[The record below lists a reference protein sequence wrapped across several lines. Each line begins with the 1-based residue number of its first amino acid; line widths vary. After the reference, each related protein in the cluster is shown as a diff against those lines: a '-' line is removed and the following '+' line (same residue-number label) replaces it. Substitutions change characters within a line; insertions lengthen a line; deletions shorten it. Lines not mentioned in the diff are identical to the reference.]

1 MQKIIPFLWFDNNAE
16 EAMNF
21 YTALFKNSKI
31 GKVSRYSEAGP
42 GPKGSVMVGT
52 FTLEGQEFMALN
64 GGPHYKLTPAF
75 SLVVNCETQEEIDFY
90 WDKLTADG
98 GRPSRC
104 GWLEDKF
111 GLSWQIVPTSLS
123 ELMSGGGAEK
133 SNRVMQTL
141 LKMDKL
147 IIADLRRAYEG

>member
-1 MQKIIPFLWFDNNAE
+1 MQKITPFLWFDNNAE
-16 EAMNF
+16 EAMDF
-21 YTALFKNSKI
+21 YTAVFKNSKI
-31 GKVSRYSEAGP
+31 GKVSRYGEAGS

-52 FTLEGQEFMALN
+52 FTLEGQEFMVIN

-90 WDKLTADG
+90 WDTLTADG

-111 GLSWQIVPTSLS
+111 GLSWQILPTALG
-123 ELMSGGGAEK
+123 ELMSGGGPET
-133 SNRVMQTL
+133 SSRVMQAL
-141 LKMDKL
+141 LQMDKL
-147 IIADLRRAYEG
+147 VIADLRRAYEG